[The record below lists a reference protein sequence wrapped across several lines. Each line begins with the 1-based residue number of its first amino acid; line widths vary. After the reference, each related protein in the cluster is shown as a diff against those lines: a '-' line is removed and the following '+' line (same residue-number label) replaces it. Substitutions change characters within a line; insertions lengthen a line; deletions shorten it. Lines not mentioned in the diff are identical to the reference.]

1 MHIIS
6 INFVNLKIDDE
17 DLKVF
22 KIYPSKKYKTKTTLQ
37 LNCLFNYIRENLQLL
52 HLKRLEIFNVYVFFS
67 CLRKV
72 GLI

>member
-6 INFVNLKIDDE
+6 INFVNLKIDD
-17 DLKVF
+17 VF

-52 HLKRLEIFNVYVFFS
+52 HLKRLETFNAYVFFS